1 MDNIFSSSL
10 TVLYVNGISL
20 KTSIAE
26 AVYLTEQLKND
37 KIQRYHNEQ
46 EKYYLFKALL
56 YLNMAL
62 TGNLLNHAFVHLILR
77 TVWRVPMGLTVSRKM
92 SIVKPLGAKI
102 DKL

>member
-10 TVLYVNGISL
+10 TVLYVDGISL

-26 AVYLTEQLKND
+26 AVYLTEQLKKD

-56 YLNMAL
+56 
-62 TGNLLNHAFVHLILR
+62 
-77 TVWRVPMGLTVSRKM
+77 WRVPMGLTVSRKM
-92 SIVKPLGAKI
+92 PIVKPLGAKI